1 MKRSVGVTVIAILS
15 LLGSAL
21 TFVMGI
27 LMLAVMVLAPVPRAN
42 QFPGSPILF
51 KVFFIAISLMYMLPA
66 VWGILSGVGLW
77 RLKNWARIS
86 TIVFSVLL
94 ILMGGFAGLVSFV
107 VPFPAT
113 PSNAANPQVIFVVR
127 MAMGIFWLTQL
138 GIGIWW
144 LVFLNRSKVKEQFGQ
159 AAQVVAA
166 PTALQ
171 PAYPAQSVSVSAVGP
186 GVAKRPL
193 SITIIAWFMLAG
205 CLFLPLGLVMR
216 GPVILFTKILM
227 GWPAVWVYLAF
238 TAAQLG
244 IGLGLL
250 RVKPAARMAA
260 IIYFVFAFVN
270 SAVFYFAPGGHARM
284 LGLLESQQS
293 MFPWMRLFQSQA
305 EFHFDFGPFLIMGAV
320 LGLVVISVPLYF
332 LVTRKVPFEN
342 AAAALESAA
351 GQAG

>member
-21 TFVMGI
+21 TFTMGI
-27 LMLAVMVLAPVPRAN
+27 LMLAAMVLAPIPRSN
-42 QFPGSPILF
+42 QFPGSPIFF
-51 KVFFIAISLMYMLPA
+51 KAFFIAISLMYMLPT
-66 VWGILSGVGLW
+66 VWGVLSGIGLW

-94 ILMGGFAGLVSFV
+94 ILMGGFAGLVSLV
-107 VPFPAT
+107 VPLPAT
-113 PSNAANPQVIFVVR
+113 PNNAANAHLIFGVR
-127 MAMGIFWLTQL
+127 VAMGIFWFTQL
-138 GIGIWW
+138 GVGIWW
-144 LVFLNRSKVKEQFGQ
+144 LVFLNRSKVKKQFGQ
-159 AAQVVAA
+159 AAQVAA
-166 PTALQ
+166 GASALQ
-171 PAYPAQSVSVSAVGP
+171 PAYLAQSVSVNAP
-186 GVAKRPL
+186 GFGAAERPL

-205 CLFLPLGLVMR
+205 CLLFPLGLVMR

-250 RVKPAARMAA
+250 RVKPAARIAA
-260 IIYFVFAFVN
+260 IIYFVFGFVN

-293 MFPWMRLFQSQA
+293 MFPWMRLFQSQT
-305 EFHFDFGPFLIMGAV
+305 EFRFDFGPLLMVGAV

-332 LVTRKVPFEN
+332 LLTRKIAFDK
-342 AAAALESAA
+342 AAAALESGA
-351 GQAG
+351 GQPG